1 MSSSSPG
8 DGLSV
13 NYDTL
18 RDLAATLTQISSQ
31 LNEVSN
37 SNEVA
42 NDLLTMVGGGWNWSF
57 DVLPPGNRFNDSVFS
72 NAGNELNNYISN
84 WSNAISKISTQTQ
97 TLSKALNDAASTY
110 QGTDQSMAQ
119 ALDTS
124 GSTSGSTSS

>member
-31 LNEVSN
+31 LNEVS
-37 SNEVA
+37 